1 MVTYHTPPRPI
12 GNIIIL
18 TLILLSFSSKVA
30 ATTIPNNSTLPY
42 FTSNQTLPQYALDF
56 APLVY
61 LHSDEVFWP
70 SDVNTHFDN
79 VQPQINF
86 SSVQSAPQ
94 TTQDFLRSSNIQ
106 KIDSSQQELIYL
118 SAKEP
123 IFDLDSAPWLRGV
136 GPPDKSG
143 KSAAAAIIIAVDKTQ
158 QGLSFIF
165 AISYVIVFPVH
176 TDAIYFPCN
185 LIFCRLS
192 YSPVGPGWVDVFY
205 LFFYSYN
212 RGNYFYNNRF
222 GDHVADW
229 ENTMIRFQN
238 GKPMYVTPEAHGG
251 QVMLGNSAFKY
262 DILEHSNGRPVVY
275 SANGTHGMYPQ
286 AGQQNYTGLPVA
298 IYDVTDKGH
307 LWDPKMNYQSFFYS
321 NEKGFSYTAD
331 TPIQQQDPEKLG
343 WLKFL
348 GYWGDQKLELSNP
361 HQTCIGPMCFYEG
374 GPLGPQ
380 SKSLSRGWICG
391 SSDCQPQSTMPT
403 ILRPGGQRYNSPYSS
418 SPTTRLTSLCG
429 IVLSLLASYGV
440 HLIF

>member
-1 MVTYHTPPRPI
+1 MVTYNTPTRPI
-12 GNIIIL
+12 GNITIL
-18 TLILLSFSSKVA
+18 TLILLSSCSRVS

-86 SSVQSAPQ
+86 SSIQSAPQ

-158 QGLSFIF
+158 Q
-165 AISYVIVFPVH
+165 
-176 TDAIYFPCN
+176 
-185 LIFCRLS
+185 
-192 YSPVGPGWVDVFY
+192 VGPGWVDVFY

-361 HQTCIGPMCFYEG
+361 VPCAFMRAVLSDHNPNRYQEG
-374 GPLGPQ
+374 GFVVVQIASPNRP
-380 SKSLSRGWICG
+380 
-391 SSDCQPQSTMPT
+391 CQRFFDRVDKDTTLPT
-403 ILRPGGQRYNSPYSS
+403 AAVQPP
-418 SPTTRLTSLCG
+418 
-429 IVLSLLASYGV
+429 A
-440 HLIF
+440 

>member
-1 MVTYHTPPRPI
+1 MVTYNTPTRPI
-12 GNIIIL
+12 GNITIL
-18 TLILLSFSSKVA
+18 TLILLSSCSRVS

-86 SSVQSAPQ
+86 SSIQSAPQ

-158 QGLSFIF
+158 Q
-165 AISYVIVFPVH
+165 
-176 TDAIYFPCN
+176 
-185 LIFCRLS
+185 
-192 YSPVGPGWVDVFY
+192 VGPGWVDVFY

-348 GYWGDQKLELSNP
+348 GIGATKNWNFQP
-361 HQTCIGPMCFYEG
+361 GPMCFYEG

>member
-238 GKPMYVTPEAHGG
+238 
-251 QVMLGNSAFKY
+251 
-262 DILEHSNGRPVVY
+262 VY

-361 HQTCIGPMCFYEG
+361 VPCAFMRAVLSDHNPNRYQEG
-374 GPLGPQ
+374 GFVVVQIASPNRP
-380 SKSLSRGWICG
+380 
-391 SSDCQPQSTMPT
+391 CQRFFDRVDKDTTLPT
-403 ILRPGGQRYNSPYSS
+403 AAVQPP
-418 SPTTRLTSLCG
+418 
-429 IVLSLLASYGV
+429 A
-440 HLIF
+440 

>member
-1 MVTYHTPPRPI
+1 MLLNAHLSLLTR
-12 GNIIIL
+12 NIL
-18 TLILLSFSSKVA
+18 TFLIARTFQVLT
-30 ATTIPNNSTLPY
+30 TTIPANGHLPY
-42 FTSNQTLPQYALDF
+42 FTANQTLPQFALDF

-70 SDVNTHFDN
+70 SDLNQHFDN

-86 SSVQSAPQ
+86 TTLESYLVSAQ
-94 TTQDFLRSSNIQ
+94 TTQDFLGSNNLQSIEPT
-106 KIDSSQQELIYL
+106 QQEITYL
-118 SAKEP
+118 SSKQP
-123 IFDLDSAPWLRGV
+123 IFDLDKASWLRGV
-136 GPPDKSG
+136 GPPDQSG
-143 KSAAAAIIIAVDKTQ
+143 RSAAASIIIAVDKTQ
-158 QGLSFIF
+158 Q
-165 AISYVIVFPVH
+165 
-176 TDAIYFPCN
+176 
-185 LIFCRLS
+185 
-192 YSPVGPGWVDVFY
+192 VGPGWVDVFY

-229 ENTMIRFQN
+229 ENTMIRFKD

-262 DILEHSNGRPVVY
+262 EVLERVNGRPVVY

-298 IYDVTDKGH
+298 IYDVTDRGH
-307 LWDPKMNYQSFFYS
+307 LWDPKMNYKSFFFS
-321 NEKGFSYTAD
+321 NENGFSYTAD
-331 TPIQQQDPEKLG
+331 TPVEQQDPQKLG

-348 GYWGDQKLELSNP
+348 GYWGDQKLEPSNP

-391 SSDCQPQSTMPT
+391 SSDCKPESSLPT

-418 SPTTRLTSLCG
+418 SSTTRSQYSFSGLILRSL
-429 IVLSLLASYGV
+429 ISYV
-440 HLIF
+440 AIHILFFHTL

>member
-1 MVTYHTPPRPI
+1 MVTYNTPTRPI
-12 GNIIIL
+12 GNITIL
-18 TLILLSFSSKVA
+18 TLILLSSCSRVA

-42 FTSNQTLPQYALDF
+42 FTSNQTLPSTPWTLRRWSICILMKCF
-56 APLVY
+56 G
-61 LHSDEVFWP
+61 P
-70 SDVNTHFDN
+70 SDQLLVC
-79 VQPQINF
+79 
-86 SSVQSAPQ
+86 QSAPQ

-158 QGLSFIF
+158 Q
-165 AISYVIVFPVH
+165 
-176 TDAIYFPCN
+176 
-185 LIFCRLS
+185 
-192 YSPVGPGWVDVFY
+192 VGPGWVDVFY

-361 HQTCIGPMCFYEG
+361 VPCAFMRVVLSDHNPNRYQEG
-374 GPLGPQ
+374 GFVVVQIASPNRP
-380 SKSLSRGWICG
+380 
-391 SSDCQPQSTMPT
+391 CQRFFDRVDKDTTLPT
-403 ILRPGGQRYNSPYSS
+403 AAVQPP
-418 SPTTRLTSLCG
+418 
-429 IVLSLLASYGV
+429 A
-440 HLIF
+440 